1 MPSPA
6 GWLVLWTHTGT
17 FFASH
22 SLELESLAL
31 VTLSWVRRQP
41 LLPCPGEAKL
51 IGATVE
57 VLGSSGPQAGGLPG
71 GGQQWSAWRPVDL
84 TGCLGNCQAASL
96 APLILPQGASL

>member
-1 MPSPA
+1 MPSLA
-6 GWLVLWTHTGT
+6 AWLVLWAHTGT

-41 LLPCPGEAKL
+41 PLPCPGEAKL

-57 VLGSSGPQAGGLPG
+57 VLGSSGSRAGRLPG
-71 GGQQWSAWRPVDL
+71 GGQQWSAWCPVGL
-84 TGCLGNCQAASL
+84 TGCLGKCQAASL
-96 APLILPQGASL
+96 APLILPQGAVL

>member
-1 MPSPA
+1 MPSLA
-6 GWLVLWTHTGT
+6 GWLVLWAYTGT

-31 VTLSWVRRQP
+31 VTLSWVRQQP

-57 VLGSSGPQAGGLPG
+57 VLGSSGSQAGSLLG
-71 GGQQWSAWRPVDL
+71 GGQQWSAWHPMDL
-84 TGCLGNCQAASL
+84 TECLETAR
-96 APLILPQGASL
+96 LPA